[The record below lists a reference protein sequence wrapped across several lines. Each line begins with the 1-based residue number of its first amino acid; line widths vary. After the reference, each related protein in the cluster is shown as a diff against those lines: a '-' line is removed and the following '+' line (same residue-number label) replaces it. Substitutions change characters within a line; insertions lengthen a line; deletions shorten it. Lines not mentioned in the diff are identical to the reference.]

1 MTDTYDPVGPL
12 ASAALSDSESAAG
25 GTGQH
30 PLADLIKA
38 LPPADLMQH
47 TEAAVSVT
55 PIEAATSAV
64 PSGFK
69 LTTRGVF
76 AFDRRKE
83 GEEPSAGTLISGPL
97 KITARTRD
105 EHGNSWGQQLEWTDA
120 DQRLHVWHMAR
131 KLLAGDQLSIRQH
144 LLDGGLYLSA
154 APRAQRQFAHYLSDA
169 KPKKRLS
176 VVSRTGWHNHA
187 GKAAF
192 VLPNATLV
200 AEGKPDIFL
209 QTENPATNPPIAQSG
224 TLEDWQANIAALAV
238 GNSRLALGLGVAFAA
253 PLMGIVGL
261 EGGGFNLQGASSIG
275 KSSALKVSVSVFY
288 GGRLR
293 DGLGSWRSTDNSL
306 EAVAAA
312 HCDLPLALDEMG
324 EADPFTV
331 GKTAY
336 MLANGRGKGRANQDG
351 SGRRAAEWRL
361 LFLSSGEIGLNEAM
375 QGSKNGT
382 GTVRAG
388 QEVRI
393 VDLPARVGELGLFET
408 CKHFGSSKEFA
419 EHLSTATQQYYGTAG
434 MAWLRY
440 LVAHRDQV
448 AGVTKALIADF
459 VKQEVPEGASG
470 QVARVANRFGLVAAA
485 GEIAAHA
492 GILPWPLGEATR
504 AASACFGAWRA
515 NRAAGDGTS
524 EEARSVEAVRKFIAA
539 YGDSRFTPING
550 SADSTTELPDLKI
563 GSLDGVAQRR
573 PLQRAGYRKRD
584 AEGWLYLIDTS
595 VWKEEVCAGLNA
607 TEVARVLADKGH
619 LVRGDGVNL
628 TVSHRVPDV
637 KGKVRFY
644 TVRSSIL
651 AE

>member
-12 ASAALSDSESAAG
+12 ASAALSDSVSATG
-25 GTGQH
+25 GAGQH
-30 PLADLIKA
+30 PLADSIKA
-38 LPPADLMQH
+38 LPPADLTQETH
-47 TEAAVSVT
+47 AVVSVT

-64 PSGFK
+64 PSDFK
-69 LTTRGVF
+69 LTTKGVF
-76 AFDRRKE
+76 AFDRRE
-83 GEEPSAGTLISGPL
+83 EVEEPAAGTLISGPL
-97 KITARTRD
+97 KITALTCD
-105 EHGNSWGQQLEWTDA
+105 EHGNSWGQRLEWTDA
-120 DQRLHVWHMAR
+120 DGRLHVWNMPR

-144 LLDGGLYLSA
+144 LLDGGLYLTNTPSA
-154 APRAQRQFAHYLSDA
+154 RTKMGRYLSETQ
-169 KPKKRLS
+169 PKRHLR

-192 VLPNATLV
+192 VLPKVTLV

-209 QTENPATNPPIAQSG
+209 QTDNPTTNPPIAQAG
-224 TLEDWQANIAALAV
+224 TLEDWQANIGALAI
-238 GNSRLALGLGVAFAA
+238 GNTRLGLSLGVAFAA
-253 PLMGIVGL
+253 PLMGVVGL
-261 EGGGFNLQGASSIG
+261 EGGGFHLQGASSIG
-275 KSSALKVSVSVFY
+275 KSSALKVAASVFY

-312 HCDLPLALDEMG
+312 HCDLPLAIDEMG

-351 SGRRAAEWRL
+351 SGRPAAEWRL
-361 LFLSSGEIGLNEAM
+361 LFVSSGEIGLTEAM
-375 QGSKNGT
+375 QGPKT
-382 GTVRAG
+382 GGGVVRAG

-408 CKHFGSSKEFA
+408 CHHFASSKDFA
-419 EHLSTATQQYYGTAG
+419 EHLSTATQQYFGTPG
-434 MAWLRY
+434 MAWLHY
-440 LVAHRDQV
+440 LVANREQV
-448 AGVTKALIADF
+448 AAAAKALIADF
-459 VKQEVPEGASG
+459 VKHEVPVGASG

-492 GILPWPLGEATR
+492 GILPWPAGEATH
-504 AASACFGAWRA
+504 AASACFKAWRG
-515 NRAAGDGTS
+515 NRAAGDGTN
-524 EEARSVEAVRKFIAA
+524 EEARSVEAVRKFIAT
-539 YGDSRFTPING
+539 YGDSRFTIING
-550 SADSTTELPDLKI
+550 PSDKTTDLLDRQI
-563 GSLDGVAQRR
+563 GSSDSVVQRT

-584 AEGWLYLIDTS
+584 ADGWLYLIDTS

-619 LVRGDGVNL
+619 LVRGDGNNL
-628 TVSHRVPDV
+628 ARPERIPGMQ
-637 KGKVRFY
+637 GKVRFY

>member
-1 MTDTYDPVGPL
+1 VGPL

-38 LPPADLMQH
+38 LPPADLAQDTH
-47 TEAAVSVT
+47 AVVSAT

-64 PSGFK
+64 PSGFN
-69 LTTRGVF
+69 LTNKGLF
-76 AFDRRKE
+76 AVDPDSM
-83 GEEPSAGTLISGPL
+83 GAGTLIAGPL
-97 KITARTRD
+97 KITARTSD
-105 EHGNSWGQQLEWTDA
+105 EHGNRWGQRIEWTDA
-120 DQRLHVWHMAR
+120 DGRPHVWNMPR
-131 KLLAGDQLSIRQH
+131 KLLAGDPLTIRQQ
-144 LLDGGLYLSA
+144 LLDGGLHLTSTRSAQNKLARYLSE
-154 APRAQRQFAHYLSDA
+154 A
-169 KPKKRLS
+169 KPKKRLR
-176 VVSRTGWHNHA
+176 VVSRTGWHDHA

-209 QTENPATNPPIAQSG
+209 QTENSATNPPIAQAG
-224 TLEDWQANIAALAV
+224 TLQDWQANIAALAV
-238 GNSRLALGLGVAFAA
+238 KNSRLALSLCTAFAA
-253 PLMGIVGL
+253 PVIGIVDI
-261 EGGGFNLQGASSIG
+261 EGGGIHFQGSSSIG
-275 KSSALKVSVSVFY
+275 KSSALKVAASVFY

-351 SGRRAAEWRL
+351 SGRPAAEWRL
-361 LFLSSGEIGLNEAM
+361 LFVSSGEIGLTEAM
-375 QGSKNGT
+375 QGPKT
-382 GTVRAG
+382 GGGVVRAG

-408 CKHFGSSKEFA
+408 CHHFASSKDFA
-419 EHLSTATQQYYGTAG
+419 EHLSTATQQYYGTPG
-434 MAWLRY
+434 MAWLHY
-440 LVAHRDQV
+440 LVVNRDQV
-448 AGVTKALIADF
+448 AAAAKALIADF
-459 VKQEVPEGASG
+459 VKREVPVDASG

-492 GILPWPLGEATR
+492 GILPWPTGEAAR
-504 AASACFGAWRA
+504 AASACFKAWRG
-515 NRAAGDGTS
+515 NRAAGDGTG
-524 EEARSVEAVRKFIAA
+524 EEARSVEAVRKFIAT
-539 YGDSRFTPING
+539 YGDSRFTTING
-550 SADSTTELPDLKI
+550 SADTTTDLLDLKI
-563 GSLDGVAQRR
+563 GPPDSVVQRT

-584 AEGWLYLIDTS
+584 ADGWLYLIDTG

-619 LVRGDGVNL
+619 LVRGDGDNL